1 MAITWEAAPL
11 PGPRELFTTYVEDP
25 ASLAARFPGHPREPG
40 WRERRLAYLGR
51 RDFDRPALAVAV
63 AEYNAGIGAGSAAI
77 ANAAALADGQGVLV
91 IGGQQAGVL
100 TGPHYTISK
109 IVTILRR
116 ARLAGED
123 PRFHAIPCFWVAAE
137 DHDLTEVDH
146 VWLIDREGSLA
157 RRQLELPDSVRGRP
171 VGAIPLGDS
180 AFRLLADVDA
190 VLPPSEHRAWVM
202 GLLEETAGAS
212 RDLADWHARILA
224 RLFDRWGLV
233 LVNPTDPAFARLASP
248 AFGRFL
254 QRAGDL
260 AGAVEEGTRA
270 VRALGFPPQFE
281 PEPGHAHVFLTDA
294 QGRRVPLFRVP
305 GGFQAGREGGQY
317 LGREAAIRLCSAEP
331 GRLTSSVVTRPLVQE
346 AVLPVLIQVVGPG
359 ETGYHAQLTE
369 AYACFGSEIP
379 PLEPRCSFTFVDGPI
394 RRWLKRYEVDFV
406 QGPPGIRS
414 RLDAILH
421 DREDPGLA
429 SALAGARSSLEAHH
443 HGIAEA
449 AARLDP
455 GLEGLVRDSHRR
467 MIRELDH
474 IEQRAAKAN
483 RERQATL
490 LRHFRQLEDHLFPR
504 GRPQERVLN
513 MVPWLSRYGP
523 AFLEWL
529 VEAPSSADHRHS
541 LLLL

>member
-11 PGPRELFTTYVEDP
+11 PGPRDLQATYLEDP
-25 ASLAARFPGHPREPG
+25 TSLAARFPGHPREPG
-40 WRERRLAYLGR
+40 WRERRLACLGR
-51 RDFDRPALAVAV
+51 RDFDRPALAAAV
-63 AEYNAGIGAGSAAI
+63 AEYNAGISAGSAAI
-77 ANAAALADGQGVLV
+77 ANAGMLADGRGVLV

-100 TGPHYTISK
+100 TGPHYTIGK
-109 IVTILRR
+109 IVTILRL
-116 ARLAGED
+116 ARRAGED
-123 PRFHAIPCFWVAAE
+123 PRFNAIPCFWVAAE

-146 VWLIDREGSLA
+146 VWLVDREGALA
-157 RRQLELPDSVRGRP
+157 RLQLELPDSVRGRP
-171 VGAIPLGDS
+171 VSAIPLGDS
-180 AFRLLADVDA
+180 AFRLLADVGGA
-190 VLPPSEHRAWVM
+190 LPPSEHRAWVM
-202 GLLEETAGAS
+202 GLLEETAAAS

-254 QRAGDL
+254 ERSEDL
-260 AGAVEEGTRA
+260 AGAVEQGTRA
-270 VRALGFPPQFE
+270 VRALGFTPQFE

-294 QGRRVPLFRVP
+294 QGRRVPLFRVS
-305 GGFQAGREGGQY
+305 GGFQAGRGGGQY
-317 LGREAAIRLCSAEP
+317 LDRETAIRLCSAEP

-369 AYACFGSEIP
+369 AYECFGSEMP
-379 PLEPRCSFTFVDGPI
+379 PLEHRRGFTFVDGPI
-394 RRWLKRYEVDFV
+394 RRWLKRYEVDFA
-406 QGPPGIRS
+406 QGPAGIQS
-414 RLDAILH
+414 RLDAILR

-429 SALAGARSSLEAHH
+429 SALTGARSSLDSHH
-443 HGIAEA
+443 RDLAAA

-467 MIRELDH
+467 MLRELDH

-490 LRHFRQLEDHLFPR
+490 IRHFRQVEDHLFPR
-504 GRPQERVLN
+504 GRPQERVLTV
-513 MVPWLSRYGP
+513 VPWLSRYGP

-529 VEAPSSADHRHS
+529 VEAPPSADHRHS